1 MGLPFVLFALTL
13 LVSTFLMH
21 IGVILLTRVL
31 FHNSHVPVLMLR
43 MVLLSVSIAI
53 FLRQLVLFS
62 FLLIWLPT
70 FGLRLFPQLFFLLID
85 SPPLLLRDLLP
96 TNVFSV
102 LHLPMTISVALVVS
116 ATFFFHLVSAPS

>member
-1 MGLPFVLFALTL
+1 MGLPFVLSVLTL
-13 LVSTFLMH
+13 LVSTFLMR

-31 FHNSHVPVLMLR
+31 FHNSHVLALMLR

-62 FLLIWLPT
+62 FPLIWLPT
-70 FGLRLFPQLFFLLID
+70 FGLRLFPRLFFSLID
-85 SPPLLLRDLLP
+85 NPPLLLRDQLP
-96 TNVFSV
+96 TNVFLV
-102 LHLPMTISVALVVS
+102 LLLPMPISVVLVVS